1 MRHFA
6 GMSHPGLLLKPDDLN
21 GRQVAFLGDL
31 PVTPD
36 HGKALAWSL
45 AAFAALAVAAVLVAA
60 RPYLDPPIG
69 YGELVVLSLGYGA
82 ASLGALLVS
91 WSRLDRTWVLALL
104 AAPIVY
110 VTTVS
115 AATGGGSSPFVTL
128 YAPLLGIVAWHLSL
142 RDALVAGA
150 LVVSTEV
157 WRTWV
162 VDGAGSML
170 ELAMRLPFDVAVAV
184 FACFAAAHLRVA
196 LTEIRRDQVR
206 MDAAVRAMR
215 ELESNPAS
223 DVLGGLRRVLSQ
235 IFDADVVAIEL
246 DAARPRDRELVAH
259 SHEAGI
265 VSLVVG
271 GPSRIHG
278 LVRLATGRHLSP
290 QELRLATLMTEVAG
304 RIAEARMEAL
314 QRSCDNHGTTRDG
327 GTAFAGAAWRSRGA
341 VAPREHAR

>member
-1 MRHFA
+1 MRHLA
-6 GMSHPGLLLKPDDLN
+6 GMPVPGLLVRPDDLN

-45 AAFAALAVAAVLVAA
+45 AAFAALAITAVLVAA
-60 RPYLDPPIG
+60 RSYLDPPIG
-69 YGELVVLSLGYGA
+69 YGELAVLSLGYGG

-110 VTTVS
+110 VASVS
-115 AATGGGSSPFVTL
+115 AATGGVSSPFVTL
-128 YAPLLGIVAWHLSL
+128 YAPLLAIVAWHLSL

-162 VDGAGSML
+162 LDGAASVL
-170 ELAMRLPFDVAVAV
+170 ELAVRLPFDVALAV
-184 FACFAAAHLRVA
+184 LACFAATHMRVRY
-196 LTEIRRDQVR
+196 TEIRRDQVR

-215 ELESNPAS
+215 ELESNPAP
-223 DVLGGLRRVLSQ
+223 DVIGGLRRALAQ

-246 DAARPRDRELVAH
+246 DTARPRDRQLVAH
-259 SHEAGI
+259 SSHEAGT

-271 GPSRIHG
+271 GPSRIFG
-278 LVRLATGRHLSP
+278 LVRLATGRQLSR
-290 QELRLATLMTEVAG
+290 QELRLATLMTEAAG
-304 RIAEARMEAL
+304 RIAEAR
-314 QRSCDNHGTTRDG
+314 
-327 GTAFAGAAWRSRGA
+327 RGCNA
-341 VAPREHAR
+341 HAISLAPLGMVAPNAQVQHGGHEGQ